1 MRNKYILRNEGIVI
15 VDRGAWASGNDYDVG
30 DLCQNSGSY
39 ICKVGHTSAPSTE
52 PGVGANWATVWKAL
66 QVVSGTYESQ
76 YFKAVD
82 NAPYLRLIDGGN
94 NDVLVRLNA
103 GVLEFYDNSASA
115 LRASI
120 HMTTGAMSVNGAMSV
135 DGEMTV
141 STEKTDH
148 QIIIPVAP
156 GTAIAGTW
164 TASAPSN
171 VLIVTRTAAVGTGQY
186 RMLIPLPVR
195 TSASKGAKLK
205 SVTVCYTVGS
215 ADTSADQLLFNIV
228 KQTMPENGSSPV
240 GSILAGDVDADY
252 DANHDTK
259 AERLAA
265 ATHTATVTIPSEE
278 QAYASDGEQFY
289 LDVLVTDAAT
299 ANLTFAI
306 KGAVANFDMAVY

>member
-1 MRNKYILRNEGIVI
+1 MIEKYIRQISGGTLINYVGNWVSGHDY
-15 VDRGAWASGNDYDVG
+15 VAGDYVLDSGAY
-30 DLCQNSGSY
+30 LC
-39 ICKVGHTSAPSTE
+39 IAPHTSSVSNRPPNLSYWVSLGAVIASEATE
-52 PGVGANWATVWKAL
+52 AKLQATVPL
-66 QVVSGTYESQ
+66 LE
-76 YFKAVD
+76 F
-82 NAPYLRLIDGGN
+82 IDGSS
-94 NDVLVRLNA
+94 NDAVLRLNA
-103 GVLEFYDNSASA
+103 GVLELYDNVGDAIRSA
-115 LRASI
+115 LNI
-120 HMTTGAMSVNGAMSV
+120 LTGDLTIAAP
-135 DGEMTV
+135 
-141 STEKTDH
+141 KTDH
-148 QIIIPVAP
+148 QIIIPISP
-156 GTAIAGTW
+156 GAAIAGTW